1 MEEGSILAWAIP
13 WTEEPGGKS
22 PWGSTESDM
31 TEWLTLSLFIL
42 FESQLLS
49 PENRNEHTQMPRLCT
64 WLQSSQRPEGSCQS
78 RESQPELVRTGLTG
92 RSEGSCQS
100 RELQPELV
108 RTGLMGRSEGS
119 CQSRLL
125 QPELVRTGLTGR
137 SEASCQSSESQPELV
152 RTGLTGEEWDKGRGV
167 KATNWLICTED
178 PRKGTAPRSTRCLLS
193 HGSSDT
199 PRKEG
204 LWLSFI

>member
-100 RELQPELV
+100 R
-108 RTGLMGRSEGS
+108 
-119 CQSRLL
+119 LL

-137 SEASCQSSESQPELV
+137 SEASCQSRESQPELV
-152 RTGLTGEEWDKGRGV
+152 RTGLTGEEWDKGGGV

>member
-92 RSEGSCQS
+92 RSEASCQS
-100 RELQPELV
+100 R
-108 RTGLMGRSEGS
+108 
-119 CQSRLL
+119 
-125 QPELVRTGLTGR
+125 
-137 SEASCQSSESQPELV
+137 ESQPELV
-152 RTGLTGEEWDKGRGV
+152 RTGLTGEEWDKGGGV